1 MGCCLIDHDLMKIL
15 LRSFTSDI
23 FTNNKMMITLGFS
36 WLQLFFS
43 FSVVSFIF
51 VKKKQQQK
59 TNLCVQFQFPSMTS
73 LIFFQLC
80 RFYFDIVS
88 VILLLSDWQH
98 IRLGRRSSLPKTTRN
113 LWYWGKG
120 SPLCNTHLQQLK
132 TNQILLPV
140 VLGSPQLSWNTAH
153 VKQQ

>member
-1 MGCCLIDHDLMKIL
+1 VDYQGL
-15 LRSFTSDI
+15 LVAKSDSFWAAANVCYTRGFLYLN

-88 VILLLSDWQH
+88 EVIIILLFVNISDV
-98 IRLGRRSSLPKTTRN
+98 K
-113 LWYWGKG
+113 
-120 SPLCNTHLQQLK
+120 
-132 TNQILLPV
+132 LLNNIFIK
-140 VLGSPQLSWNTAH
+140 SWSI
-153 VKQQ
+153 KQQPIILYV